1 MASKIDVLK
10 LQLRIASLEK
20 ALREERNRAD
30 LYRDFYIKCMYSA
43 AIGKTTVQADDTE
56 GDVW

>member
-10 LQLRIASLEK
+10 LQLRIANLEK

-43 AIGKTTVQADDTE
+43 AIGGVGQADDTE

>member
-10 LQLRIASLEK
+10 LQLRIAKLEK

-30 LYRDFYIKCMYSA
+30 LYRDMYRA
-43 AIGKTTVQADDTE
+43 AIGKATAPVDDTDVE
-56 GDVW
+56 AGDVW